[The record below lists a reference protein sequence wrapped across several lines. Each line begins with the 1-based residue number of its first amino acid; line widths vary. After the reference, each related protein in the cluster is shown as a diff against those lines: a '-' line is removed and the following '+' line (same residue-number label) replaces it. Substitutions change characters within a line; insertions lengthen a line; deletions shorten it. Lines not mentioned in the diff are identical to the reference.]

1 MEWRAFDVF
10 RILHRACWGMR
21 RQFERSS
28 RTAWASLAVALR
40 DSAIWRLHVGRR
52 HRGVGTPSVRRVMRQ
67 GRAELHGENMST
79 ASDEAWQLERERRDL
94 LERVERWLE
103 VPMLVLAFV
112 WLVLL
117 GVELLWEDFWKRNP
131 LLNPLSTTIWIV
143 FIVNFVVELVLAPR
157 RLDYARRNW
166 LTIVSLVVPAL
177 RLFRVFR
184 VVRVLRAARATRG
197 IRLVRLLSSLNRGM
211 RALGASMTRRGF
223 GYVAGLT
230 VIITLAGAAGMFAF
244 ENESAGGL
252 DSYGEAL
259 WWTAMIMT
267 TMGSAYWP
275 QTPEGRVLCVVLAL
289 YAFAVFGY
297 VTATLATYFIGRD
310 AASEQ
315 AELAGA
321 QAIAE
326 LRSEITGL
334 RAEIRECLGRN
345 RNGSRVRD
353 ADGE

>member
-1 MEWRAFDVF
+1 
-10 RILHRACWGMR
+10 
-21 RQFERSS
+21 
-28 RTAWASLAVALR
+28 
-40 DSAIWRLHVGRR
+40 
-52 HRGVGTPSVRRVMRQ
+52 
-67 GRAELHGENMST
+67 MST
-79 ASDEAWQLERERRDL
+79 ASDEVSSLERERRDL
-94 LERVERWLE
+94 LEQVERWLE
-103 VPMLVLAFV
+103 VPMLVLAFL
-112 WLVLL
+112 WLILL
-117 GVELLWEDFWKRNP
+117 GVELLWEDLWNENP
-131 LLNPLSTTIWIV
+131 ILNPLSTAIWIV
-143 FIVNFVVELVLAPR
+143 FIINFVIEVILAPR
-157 RLDYARRNW
+157 KLDYVRRNW
-166 LTIVSLVVPAL
+166 LTVVSLVVPAL

-197 IRLVRLLSSLNRGM
+197 IRLVRLLGSLNRGM

-244 ENESAGGL
+244 ENESPGGL

-275 QTPEGRVLCVVLAL
+275 QTPEGRMLCVMLAL

-334 RAEIRECLGRN
+334 RAEIRECLRRN
-345 RNGSRVRD
+345 GNGSRDRYAGD
-353 ADGE
+353 Q